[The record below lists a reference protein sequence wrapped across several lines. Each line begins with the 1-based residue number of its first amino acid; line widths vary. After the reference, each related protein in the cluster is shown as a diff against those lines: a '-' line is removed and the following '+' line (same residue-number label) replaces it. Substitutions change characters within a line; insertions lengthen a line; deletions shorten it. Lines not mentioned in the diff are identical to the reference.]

1 MSIVK
6 KLGFL
11 WSYSVLAAIVGG
23 YYLGGPNWAVA
34 GIVYVY
40 GVLPLLDLLLGEDH
54 SNVPNHEIDG
64 LLKDRF
70 FDVLVY
76 SFVYLQYALL
86 IWGGY
91 VLLHDPLAVWQKIS
105 LMVSI
110 GLFGGT
116 IINVAHELIHRS
128 SAVARFHA
136 NMALASVCYLHWG
149 LEHVHG
155 HHRHVATP
163 HDPATSRRGQ
173 TLYAFWWQ
181 SLVGGYRS
189 AWQIEAGLLAKEGKK
204 VWSFQNSMFGFALW
218 PVLLCVA
225 LVGTFSLLQAGGMLQ
240 ADANLWLI
248 PAFFVVQSLVAI
260 LLLESV
266 NYIEHY
272 GIVRAQLATKPGR
285 PVRYERVNPLHSW
298 NASQIASNWV
308 LFQLQRHSDH
318 HTYAARP
325 YQVLRHFDESPQ
337 LPHGYALM
345 ILIATLPPLWFRVM
359 DPRLDA
365 WKEQAVDADQIREA
379 VKQFA

>member
-23 YYLGGPNWAVA
+23 YYVGGPNWAVA

-40 GVLPLLDLLLGEDH
+40 GVLPVLDLLLGEDH
-54 SNVPNHEIDG
+54 SNVPSHEVDG

-86 IWGGY
+86 VWGGY
-91 VLLHDPLAVWQKIS
+91 VLLHDPLVLWQQLA

-149 LEHVHG
+149 LEHVQG

-173 TLYAFWWQ
+173 SLYAFWWQ
-181 SLVGGYRS
+181 SLVGGYQS
-189 AWQIEAGLLAKEGKK
+189 AWRIEAGLLAKEGKA
-204 VWSFQNSMFGFALW
+204 VWSIHNSMFGFALW
-218 PVLLCVA
+218 PVLLCAA
-225 LVGTFSLLQAGGMLQ
+225 LIGTFAALIANGLLQAPGS
-240 ADANLWLI
+240 LWLL
-248 PAFFVVQSLVAI
+248 PVFFGVQSLVAI

-272 GIVRAQLATKPGR
+272 GIVRAQLETKPGQ

-318 HTYAARP
+318 HAYAARP
-325 YQVLRHFDESPQ
+325 YQVLRHFDQSPQ

-345 ILIATLPPLWFRVM
+345 ILMATLPPLWFRVM

-365 WKEQAVDADQIREA
+365 WQAQAVDAEQIREV

>member
-272 GIVRAQLATKPGR
+272 GIVRAQLATKPGQ

>member
-189 AWQIEAGLLAKEGKK
+189 AWQTEAGLLAKEGKK

-272 GIVRAQLATKPGR
+272 GIVRAQLATKPGQ

-359 DPRLDA
+359 DPRLDT

>member
-1 MSIVK
+1 MSIIK

-11 WSYSVLAAIVGG
+11 TSYSLIAAIVGG

-40 GVLPLLDLLLGEDH
+40 GVLPLLDFLLGEDH
-54 SNVPNHEIDG
+54 SNVPNNEVDD

-76 SFVYLQYALL
+76 SFVYLQYVLL
-86 IWGGY
+86 AWGGY
-91 VLLHDPLAVWQKIS
+91 VLLHDPLAVWQKIA

-189 AWQIEAGLLAKEGKK
+189 AWYIESGLLAKEGKK

-218 PVLLCVA
+218 PVLLCAV
-225 LVGTFSLLQAGGMLQ
+225 LVGTFSLLKAGGMIQ

-272 GIVRAQLATKPGR
+272 GIIRAQLTVKPGQR
-285 PVRYERVNPLHSW
+285 VRYERVNPLHSW
-298 NASQIASNWV
+298 NASQVASNWV

-365 WKEQAVDADQIREA
+365 WKAQAVDADQIREI